1 LQFSSGC
8 PYRCEFCDIPALYG
22 RQPRFKTPEQIT
34 NEVDEMLK
42 QPGHP
47 AVVYFVDDNFIGN
60 RKAAREMLPHL
71 IDWQRRRDYPLQFAC
86 EATLNLA
93 KQTEILSLMRRAQF
107 LTVFV
112 GIETPEADALK
123 VMHKEHNSVLP
134 MMEAIKTLNSYGLEV
149 TSGIILGL
157 DTDGPD
163 TESRLKEFIDLS
175 QIPILT
181 INLLQALPRTPLW
194 DRLKLAD
201 RLVLDDA
208 GLESNVRFLRPHDE
222 VVAMWRRCVMHAYEP
237 ERLFARF
244 AYQVDATF
252 AHRLDVP
259 ARGKLTARNLR
270 EAVVLAFN
278 LVIWVGLLSNY
289 RRPFWHAAY
298 HALKRGQIDAALG
311 MGLVAYHLIQFSRE
325 VFRGD
330 QNASFYSA
338 RSRALTPPTRSETKA
353 ASAISA

>member
-1 LQFSSGC
+1 
-8 PYRCEFCDIPALYG
+8 
-22 RQPRFKTPEQIT
+22 
-34 NEVDEMLK
+34 
-42 QPGHP
+42 
-47 AVVYFVDDNFIGN
+47 
-60 RKAAREMLPHL
+60 
-71 IDWQRRRDYPLQFAC
+71 
-86 EATLNLA
+86 
-93 KQTEILSLMRRAQF
+93 
-107 LTVFV
+107 
-112 GIETPEADALK
+112 
-123 VMHKEHNSVLP
+123 

-201 RLVLDDA
+201 RLIVDDT

-259 ARGKLTARNLR
+259 ARGKLTVRNLR

-278 LVIWVGLLSNY
+278 LVLWVGLLSNY
-289 RRPFWHAAY
+289 RRSFWRAAS
-298 HALKRGQIDAALG
+298 HALRRGQIDAALG

-330 QNASFYSA
+330 QNASFYSS
-338 RSRALTPPTRSETKA
+338 RTRALTPAVSRRIEDMVTLSDA
-353 ASAISA
+353 G